1 MKLLIYIALSWII
14 SFTISFLVPLNLSN
28 VEHSMY
34 IHIMLALIFSSLNT
48 VLIYIVLRDYYMGVN
63 WQTYINKKELNS
75 DKEEVDSEA
84 SSKNDSNPFDKY
96 IDKFEK

>member
-1 MKLLIYIALSWII
+1 MKLLIYKALSWII
-14 SFTISFLVPLNLSN
+14 SFTISFLVPLTLSN

-63 WQTYINKKELNS
+63 WQTNINKKELNS

-84 SSKNDSNPFDKY
+84 SSKNDSNPFGKY

>member
-1 MKLLIYIALSWII
+1 MKLLTYIALSWIT
-14 SFTISFLVPLNLSN
+14 SFTISFLVPLTLSSE
-28 VEHSMY
+28 EHSMY

-63 WQTYINKKELNS
+63 WQTNSNKEELNI
-75 DKEEVDSEA
+75 DKEEFGSEA
-84 SSKNDSNPFDKY
+84 SSKNDSNPFGKY